1 MPPAGTAQRPLAL
14 LRAAH
19 PEPGAAVTLVG
30 ALLALATGRSWPG
43 VLAVAATVGATQ
55 AAIGWAND
63 AIDAGRDAAVGRVDK
78 PVASGEVSRRLVLWC
93 AVISSILVVPLGLL
107 SGPAAAAVIV
117 LALISALLYD
127 WPLKSTPISVL
138 PYAVSF
144 GALPTFVVLGLPG
157 APWPPWWLPAAGA
170 LLGSGAH
177 FANVLPDLAQD
188 ARTGVRGLPHRIG
201 ARGSVIAAGVLLLS
215 ATAVLA
221 FGPAGPPSLVGYA
234 ALALAVVVL
243 PVAAYVVTRR
253 PESDAAFRATIA
265 IALVD
270 VVLLLVGGRVL

>member
-1 MPPAGTAQRPLAL
+1 MRPLNTSRRSLAL

-19 PEPGAAVTLVG
+19 PEPGLAVTLV
-30 ALLALATGRSWPG
+30 ATLLALATGRSAPG
-43 VLAVAATVGATQ
+43 VLAVAATVLATQ

-63 AIDAGRDAAVGRVDK
+63 AIDAGRDAAVGRADK
-78 PVASGEVSRRLVLWC
+78 PVASGEVPRRVAAWC
-93 AVISSILVVPLGLL
+93 AVAAAVLVVPLGLL
-107 SGPAAAAVIV
+107 SGPIAAAVIT
-117 LALISALLYD
+117 LALVSALLYD

-157 APWPPWWLPAAGA
+157 APWPPWWLAAAGA

-188 ARTGVRGLPHRIG
+188 ARTGVRGLPHLLG
-201 ARGSVIAAGVLLLS
+201 ERGSTVAAGALLLA
-215 ATAVLA
+215 ATCVLA
-221 FGPAGPPSLVGYA
+221 FGPAGPPSTVGYA
-234 ALALAVVVL
+234 ALLLAVVVL
-243 PVAAYVVTRR
+243 PASAYLAKRR
-253 PESDAAFRATIA
+253 PGSDAAFRGAIA

-270 VVLLLVGGRVL
+270 VALLLAGGRIR